1 VHDSTAVTE
10 QVPGTKTFAGMLM
23 ILAGALHLVQGLVAL
38 VNDDFYVTGEEYMF
52 RFDLTSWG
60 WIHLVGGLAVVL
72 VGAALVADRAWAGM
86 LAVVV
91 AALSILVNFLWMP
104 YYPLW
109 SLTVIALDVFVIWA
123 AVAHRSVQ
131 IGASGSGVVKA

>member
-1 VHDSTAVTE
+1 MHDSTVATE
-10 QVPGTKTFAGMLM
+10 QVPGAMTFAGMLM

-72 VGAALVADRAWAGM
+72 VGAALVAGRRRAGM

-91 AALSILVNFLWMP
+91 ASLSILVNFLWMP

-109 SLTVIALDVFVIWA
+109 SLTVIAFDVFVVWA
-123 AVAHRSVQ
+123 VVAHRRERPRAAVRAV
-131 IGASGSGVVKA
+131 G

>member
-1 VHDSTAVTE
+1 MHDSTVVTE
-10 QVPGTKTFAGMLM
+10 QVPGTMTFAGMLM

-60 WIHLVGGLAVVL
+60 WIHLVGGLAVAL
-72 VGAALVADRAWAGM
+72 VGAALIAGRPWAGM
-86 LAVVV
+86 TAVVV

-109 SLTVIALDVFVIWA
+109 SLTVIAFDVFVFWA
-123 AVAHRSVQ
+123 VVARRSARTRAPTSHVMV
-131 IGASGSGVVKA
+131 G